1 MPLTT
6 NDSCAGGTLQ
16 GFMFEIEKR
25 DLSPRTGRVFRS
37 STVLFVL
44 QFQRSRSKNY
54 VPHQLAKLYRH

>member
-1 MPLTT
+1 MTLAT

-44 QFQRSRSKNY
+44 QFQSSRSMKH
-54 VPHQLAKLYRH
+54 VPHQLEKLYRH